1 MKVEYNAESQIFG
14 GSILGDV
21 YSNITGQRFSDE
33 RHTPLITDQGV
44 KIAEYA
50 GPGTHIKYRL
60 ENNIEPLTLV
70 DKISKAHDLRYS
82 LSKNIDDVRY
92 ADNKMI
98 SKLDE
103 IDKKGLDY
111 KLNVKAV
118 KTAMKSKRLFEDVG
132 VWSKGSFS
140 DMKGAELPEEDKRLF
155 ETELNKLVQEGFGLA
170 GQGNVFNLPSDAGKY
185 LPKGLF
191 KGEGLED
198 ININVPS
205 TVPLPKSFFKSF
217 KGQGL
222 SPFTQYFKDK
232 GFFDDKKGT
241 IFEKRGG
248 SVSYIKTPFSIEN
261 SSNSYMDFMNLGEK
275 LFSQNPLEFKSLLD
289 TSLDKIIVG
298 KGLKESMGRAIK
310 KIIYG
315 ALPFLQWFDSDKTI
329 LQGRGLKQF

>member
-1 MKVEYNAESQIFG
+1 MKVNYDPQSEIFG
-14 GSILGDV
+14 GSIIGDV
-21 YSNITGQRFSDE
+21 YSKVSGQRFSDE

-118 KTAMKSKRLFEDVG
+118 KTAMKAKRLFEDVG
-132 VWSKGSFS
+132 VWEKGSYS
-140 DMKGAELPEEDKRLF
+140 DMKGAQLNENDKRLF

-248 SVSYIKTPFSIEN
+248 SVSY
-261 SSNSYMDFMNLGEK
+261 MDFMNLGEK
-275 LFSQNPLEFKSLLD
+275 LFTRNPLEFKTLLD
-289 TSLDKIIVG
+289 KSLDKIIVG
-298 KGLKESMGRAIK
+298 SGLKENMGRAIK

-329 LQGRGLKQF
+329 LQGTGLIQF

>member
-1 MKVEYNAESQIFG
+1 MKVDYYPQSKIFG
-14 GSILGDV
+14 GNILGDV
-21 YSNITGQRFSDE
+21 YSKVSGQRFSDE
-33 RHTPLITDQGV
+33 RHVPLITDQGV
-44 KIAEYA
+44 KLAEYA

-60 ENNIEPLTLV
+60 ENNIKPLNAV
-70 DKISKAHDLRYS
+70 DKTAKAHDIRYA
-82 LSKNIDDVRY
+82 LSKNVDDVRF

-103 IDKKGLDY
+103 IDRKGLDY

-132 VWSKGSFS
+132 VWKKGSYS
-140 DMKGAELPEEDKRLF
+140 DMKGDQLSDNDKRLF

-170 GQGNVFNLPSDAGKY
+170 GAGFNLPSNAGEY

-191 KGEGLED
+191 KGEG
-198 ININVPS
+198 V
-205 TVPLPKSFFKSF
+205 
-217 KGQGL
+217 
-222 SPFTQYFKDK
+222 
-232 GFFDDKKGT
+232 
-241 IFEKRGG
+241 
-248 SVSYIKTPFSIEN
+248 SV
-261 SSNSYMDFMNLGEK
+261 MDFMNLGEK

-329 LQGRGLKQF
+329 LQGTGLKQF

>member
-1 MKVEYNAESQIFG
+1 MKVDYDPQSKIFG
-14 GSILGDV
+14 GNILGDV
-21 YSNITGQRFSDE
+21 YSKVSAQRFSDE
-33 RHTPLITDQGV
+33 RHVPLITDKGV
-44 KIAEYA
+44 KLAEYA
-50 GPGTHIKYRL
+50 GPSTHIKYRL
-60 ENNIEPLTLV
+60 ENNIKPLNAV
-70 DKISKAHDLRYS
+70 DKTAKAHDIRYA
-82 LSKNIDDVRY
+82 LSKNVDDVRF

-103 IDKKGLDY
+103 IDRKGLDY

-118 KTAMKSKRLFEDVG
+118 KTAMKAKRLFEDVG
-132 VWSKGSFS
+132 VWEKGSYS
-140 DMKGAELPEEDKRLF
+140 DMKGDQLSDNDKRLF
-155 ETELNKLVQEGFGLA
+155 ETELNKLVQEGFGLYQS
-170 GQGNVFNLPSDAGKY
+170 GCGVEDININVPSNVPLPPHLERLIKGRGNVFNLPSDAGKY
-185 LPKGLF
+185 LPKG
-191 KGEGLED
+191 
-198 ININVPS
+198 
-205 TVPLPKSFFKSF
+205 FFQ
-217 KGQGL
+217 GQGL

-241 IFEKRGG
+241 IFERRGG
-248 SVSYIKTPFSIEN
+248 SVSI
-261 SSNSYMDFMNLGEK
+261 MDFMNLGEK

>member
-1 MKVEYNAESQIFG
+1 MKVQYNAQSKIFG
-14 GSILGDV
+14 GSIIGDV
-21 YSNITGQRFSDE
+21 YSSVSGQRFKDE
-33 RHTPLITDQGV
+33 RHVPLITDQGL
-44 KIAEYA
+44 KLAEFA
-50 GPGTHIKYRL
+50 GPNTHIKYRL
-60 ENNIEPLTLV
+60 ENTIKPLGAV
-70 DKISKAHDLRYS
+70 DKSSKAHDLRYS

-98 SKLDE
+98 SKLEE
-103 IDKKGLDY
+103 IDRKGLDY

-118 KTAMKSKRLFEDVG
+118 KSAMKAKRLFEDVG

-248 SVSYIKTPFSIEN
+248 SVSY
-261 SSNSYMDFMNLGEK
+261 MDFMNLGEK
-275 LFSQNPLEFKSLLD
+275 LFTRNPLEFKSLLD

>member
-21 YSNITGQRFSDE
+21 YSSVSGQRFKDE
-33 RHTPLITDQGV
+33 RHVPLITDQGV
-44 KIAEYA
+44 KLAEFA
-50 GPGTHIKYRL
+50 GPGTHIKYRI
-60 ENNIEPLTLV
+60 ENNIQPLGAV
-70 DKISKAHDLRYS
+70 DKTAKAHDIRYS
-82 LSKNIDDVRY
+82 LSENIDDVRF

-98 SKLDE
+98 NKLDE

-248 SVSYIKTPFSIEN
+248 SVSY
-261 SSNSYMDFMNLGEK
+261 MDFMNLGEK
-275 LFSQNPLEFKSLLD
+275 LFTRNPLEFKTLLD
-289 TSLDKIIVG
+289 KSLDKIIVG
-298 KGLKESMGRAIK
+298 SGLKENMGRAIK

-329 LQGRGLKQF
+329 LQGRGLSQF